1 MAIEKVFAMLLQN
14 LNENTNTELRNTEH
28 YSKKLGLRV

>member
-1 MAIEKVFAMLLQN
+1 MGIEKVFAMLLKN
-14 LNENTNTELRNTEH
+14 LDENTNTELTNTEH